1 MTSQKCSRIR
11 ESKTYHISQILVLI
25 IFAFLIHIAYTY
37 DRISICIYQMYHEIL
52 FKVLKSIRQQS
63 ST

>member
-1 MTSQKCSRIR
+1 MQQDYGIQSLSYITYPSLNHFRI
-11 ESKTYHISQILVLI
+11 
-25 IFAFLIHIAYTY
+25 IHIAYTY